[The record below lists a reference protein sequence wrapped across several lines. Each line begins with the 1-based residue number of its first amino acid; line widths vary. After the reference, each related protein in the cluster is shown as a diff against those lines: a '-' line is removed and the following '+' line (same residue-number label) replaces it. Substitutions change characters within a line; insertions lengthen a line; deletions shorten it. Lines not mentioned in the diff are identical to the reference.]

1 MGRLLDRLMRGIL
14 ALVMGG
20 MTALVF
26 VSVVRR
32 YVLNNPMTWSEECAQ
47 MLFAWL
53 TFLGAYVGFRSRSH
67 ILIDTLI
74 IYLPGRLR
82 LALSRSVDL
91 CVLALLALMVW
102 EGFSLVR
109 TTWSLEFPAMEISR
123 GYLYLS
129 LPVGG
134 VLMILAILT
143 TWRRSGP
150 NSEGRP

>member
-1 MGRLLDRLMRGIL
+1 MGRLLDRLMQGVL
-14 ALVMGG
+14 ALLLGS
-20 MTALVF
+20 MTLLVF

-67 ILIDTLI
+67 IIIDTLL
-74 IYLPGRLR
+74 IYLPLPLR
-82 LALSRSVDL
+82 RALSRFVDL
-91 CVLALLALMVW
+91 CVLALLLLMVW
-102 EGFSLVR
+102 EGFSLAQ

-129 LPVGG
+129 LPVGA
-134 VLMILAILT
+134 VLMVLAILLS
-143 TWRRSGP
+143 WRTRQTL
-150 NSEGRP
+150 EGRP